1 MSFEKITNHQEAVIN
16 KFADLRGQ
24 DLSKQDL
31 SIISAD
37 ILKTA
42 EFDTTTIWPEKE
54 KLPADFNPE
63 KLLLD
68 GKNPGLGIKEL
79 HRQGID
85 GRGVVVAIIDQ
96 GLDTD
101 HPEYKDSLLDYK
113 TLGNINLEP
122 ISMHGPAVASLLVG
136 KDCGVAPG
144 AKLIYRASPGG
155 DLSLFAQNLQDL
167 IKTNQS
173 RTDEER
179 IRVVS
184 CSIGYTAGKPGLT
197 EWQEALR
204 QAKDNGLIVIDA
216 GGSQI
221 EVNFTGGGSLEDKDD
236 PESYSA
242 WLYQDAADI
251 LADNDVAK
259 ILLRLRAERSDLKD
273 VADEDLKTKITSLLQ
288 ERQEQRLKSP
298 EVLVP
303 SDHRT
308 MASSWSEK
316 NQYMHQGRG
325 GISWSVP
332 YLAGV
337 FALALQIKPDLKQ
350 AEISR
355 IIVQTATINQQ
366 GLKIINPQGII
377 DEVKRLD

>member
-68 GKNPGLGIKEL
+68 GKNPGLGIREL
-79 HRQGID
+79 HQQGID

-96 GLDTD
+96 GLDTS
-101 HPEYKDSLLDYK
+101 HPEYKDSLVDYK
-113 TLGNINLEP
+113 TFGNIDVEP

-144 AKLIYRASPGG
+144 AKLIYRAQPGG
-155 DLSLFAQNLQDL
+155 DLSLFAQNLKDL
-167 IKTNQS
+167 IKINQS
-173 RTDEER
+173 RADNER
-179 IRVVS
+179 IKIVS
-184 CSIGYTAGKPGLT
+184 CSIGYMAGKTDLA
-197 EWQEALR
+197 EWLEALR
-204 QAKDNGLIVIDA
+204 QAKEQNMIVVDA
-216 GGSQI
+216 NGSQI
-221 EVNFTGGGSLEDKDD
+221 EMNFTGGGSLEDKDN

-242 WLYQDAADI
+242 WFYQDMINLFAGNDVDDI
-251 LADNDVAK
+251 LLK
-259 ILLRLRAERSDLKD
+259 LRAKRSDLKD
-273 VADEDLKTKITSLLQ
+273 IADEDLKKKIAALLE
-288 ERQEQRLKSP
+288 ERQKRQSE
-298 EVLVP
+298 EILVP

-308 MASSWSEK
+308 MASSWSKK

-332 YLAGV
+332 YLAGI
-337 FALALQIKPDLKQ
+337 FALALQVKPDIKSEQLTD
-350 AEISR
+350 
-355 IIVQTATINQQ
+355 IIKETAIVNQQ
-366 GLKIINPQGII
+366 GLRIINPQGII
-377 DEVKRLD
+377 DRVKKIS

>member
-96 GLDTD
+96 GLDIS
-101 HPEYKDSLLDYK
+101 HPEYKDSLVDYK

-144 AKLIYRASPGG
+144 AKLIYRAQPGG
-155 DLSLFAQNLQDL
+155 NLSLFAQNLKDL
-167 IKTNQS
+167 IKINQS
-173 RTDEER
+173 RADNEK
-179 IRVVS
+179 IKIVS
-184 CSIGYTAGKPGLT
+184 CSIGYMAGKTGLA
-197 EWQEALR
+197 EWLEALQ
-204 QAKDNGLIVIDA
+204 QAKDQNMIVVDANGDQVGI
-216 GGSQI
+216 
-221 EVNFTGGGSLEDKDD
+221 NFTGGGSLEDKDNS
-236 PESYSA
+236 ESYSA
-242 WLYQDAADI
+242 WLYQDMVNIFAGNDVDDI
-251 LADNDVAK
+251 LLK
-259 ILLRLRAERSDLKD
+259 LRAERSDLKNIT
-273 VADEDLKTKITSLLQ
+273 DEDLKKKIAALLKEKQ
-288 ERQEQRLKSP
+288 ERQSE
-298 EVLVP
+298 EILVP

-308 MASSWSEK
+308 MASSWSKK

-332 YLAGV
+332 YLAGI
-337 FALALQIKPDLKQ
+337 FALALQVKPGIKSEQLAGIVK
-350 AEISR
+350 ETS
-355 IIVQTATINQQ
+355 IINKQ
-366 GLKIINPQGII
+366 GLRIINPQGII
-377 DEVKRLD
+377 DRVKKIS

>member
-31 SIISAD
+31 SMISAN

-96 GLDTD
+96 GLDIS
-101 HPEYKDSLLDYK
+101 HPEYKDSLVDYK
-113 TLGNINLEP
+113 TLSNINLEP

-144 AKLIYRASPGG
+144 AKLIYRAQPGG
-155 DLSLFAQNLQDL
+155 DLSLFAQNLKDL
-167 IKTNQS
+167 IKINQS
-173 RTDEER
+173 RADNEK
-179 IRVVS
+179 IKIVS
-184 CSIGYTAGKPGLT
+184 CSIGYMAGKTDLA
-197 EWQEALR
+197 EWLEALR
-204 QAKDNGLIVIDA
+204 QAKEQNMIVVDA
-216 GGSQI
+216 NGSQI
-221 EVNFTGGGSLEDKDD
+221 EMNFTGGGSLEDKDN

-242 WLYQDAADI
+242 WLYQDMINLFAGNDVDDI
-251 LADNDVAK
+251 LLK
-259 ILLRLRAERSDLKD
+259 LRAKRSDLKD
-273 VADEDLKTKITSLLQ
+273 IADEDLKKKIAALLE
-288 ERQEQRLKSP
+288 ERQKRQSGEI
-298 EVLVP
+298 LVP

-308 MASSWSEK
+308 MASSWSKK

-332 YLAGV
+332 YLAGI
-337 FALALQIKPDLKQ
+337 FALALQVKPDIKSEQLTD
-350 AEISR
+350 
-355 IIVQTATINQQ
+355 IIKETAIVNQQ
-366 GLKIINPQGII
+366 GLRIINPQGIV
-377 DEVKRLD
+377 DKVKRLG